1 MNGLLYPYCEIIYAF
16 LSYIFI
22 YKTISLRIEIQE
34 DTRKFTLFALL
45 IMITDFII
53 YEFYHVKTEYGI
65 LQHLPNYI
73 EYFIVI
79 IVIIILSKNNRM
91 KSLYFCVLGYSIVL
105 AINLCFDI
113 IVYMTNW
120 YGNDVIYVLLKMLLL
135 IVVYSCMKKKLRR
148 KSFYREQD
156 FKMFSMLAALACYY
170 IYFITWNLPEMDFTD
185 GVSITYLS
193 IYLMLFLISIYI
205 IFYRYL
211 VVLGKRNQSLDEAE
225 YQLDNQRQQKQ
236 LLEEL
241 KKANQENR
249 KLRHDL
255 KHHFHSLEYMM
266 DTDPEKA
273 KSYLHELSEHVE
285 AVKVL
290 TTKNQV
296 LDYIINSKM
305 AICRTKGIAF
315 TYEVQDNLKQMQ
327 DFDLI
332 SLLSN
337 ALDNAIEAQEYVND
351 KFISCSICDG
361 KTTTIIHIENACNIS
376 KLQKNKHTFQTIKK
390 DKGQHGIGL
399 GRIQTIAESYH
410 GHMKIQTTENF
421 ILEISI
427 PKNQIEVIN

>member
-1 MNGLLYPYCEIIYAF
+1 MNDLIYPYCEIIYAF

-22 YKTISLRIEIQE
+22 FKTVSLRMEIKE
-34 DTRKFTLFALL
+34 DARKFTFFALL

-53 YEFYHVKTEYGI
+53 YEFFHVKTEYGI

-73 EYFIVI
+73 EYFVVIIVI
-79 IVIIILSKNNRM
+79 IVISKHHRM
-91 KSLYFCVLGYSIVL
+91 KSLYYCVLGYSIVL

-113 IVYMTNW
+113 VVYMTEW
-120 YGNDVIYVLLKMLLL
+120 YGGEAIFVFLKMLLL
-135 IVVYSCMKKKLRR
+135 IVVYYCMKKKSQRNN
-148 KSFYREQD
+148 FYREQD
-156 FKMFSMLAALACYY
+156 FKMFSILAILACYY

-193 IYLMLFLISIYI
+193 IYLMLFLITIYM

-225 YQLDNQRQQKQ
+225 YRLDNQRQQKQ

-255 KHHFHSLEYMM
+255 KHHFHSLKYMM

-305 AICRTKGIAF
+305 VVCRTRGIAF
-315 TYEVQDNLKQMQ
+315 TYEVQDDLKQMQ

-337 ALDNAIEAQEYVND
+337 ALDNAIEAQEYVDN
-351 KFISCSICDG
+351 KFISCKILDG
-361 KTTTIIHIENACNIS
+361 KTATKILIENACDTVR
-376 KLQKNKHTFQTIKK
+376 LQKSEDTYLTIKQN
-390 DKGQHGIGL
+390 KGQHGIGM
-399 GRIQTIAESYH
+399 GRIKTIAETYH
-410 GHMKIQTTENF
+410 GYMKVIVQGSF
-421 ILEISI
+421 LLEISI
-427 PKNQIEVIN
+427 PKKKCE